1 MVRRKKMATFG
12 VNNNLST
19 NNSQETSS
27 VKKDNLGQSAKDIV
41 DTMNLIEDF
50 NNGKT
55 GGERLASIGKII
67 AAMA

>member
-1 MVRRKKMATFG
+1 MKGTPKMATFG

-19 NNSQETSS
+19 ENSQETSS
-27 VKKDNLGQSAKDIV
+27 IKKDNLGHSAKDIV
-41 DTMNLIEDF
+41 NTMNLIEEF

-55 GGERLASIGKII
+55 GGQRLASIGKII